1 MYVKHTLFCR
11 SLFVLLYFFFWPLC
25 CLSFD
30 LRILIT
36 PLVTSSYS
44 GKGIDV
50 YGRVQLCF
58 SCIVIVRL
66 NEGDFY
72 FSSAGRRVY
81 HRNAAYED
89 ELWREEKRKAVRHR
103 QRVRRFNKRLS
114 LKGKVSNTE
123 VTQTIPEVTTES
135 LPVPVTETTESK
147 EEDNSGTWEVKN
159 TSTMLRNGK
168 SKGALSMKLL
178 FRPQERRRFRRRM
191 RKRGKIRYG
200 LRKAVP
206 RRSKLVPYNQVVQ
219 HGLSQNGQEI
229 DVSHYKLSRDNKYF
243 TENTFFHKFM
253 SCIYF

>member
-1 MYVKHTLFCR
+1 MSQTNMRFRGLNHLGTN
-11 SLFVLLYFFFWPLC
+11 VLDVLYFVNSDHF
-25 CLSFD
+25 
-30 LRILIT
+30 
-36 PLVTSSYS
+36 SY
-44 GKGIDV
+44 K
-50 YGRVQLCF
+50 Q
-58 SCIVIVRL
+58 VIIYEC
-66 NEGDFY
+66 NY

-123 VTQTIPEVTTES
+123 VTKTIPEVTTEN
-135 LPVPVTETTESK
+135 LPVSVTDTTESK

-206 RRSKLVPYNQVVQ
+206 RRSKLVPYNPVVQ
-219 HGLSQNGQEI
+219 HGLSQSMTPLSKELNGQGI
-229 DVSHYKLSRDNKYF
+229 DVSHYKHSRDNKYF
-243 TENTFFHKFM
+243 TENTYFHKTM